1 MPDKLSMTLSEQ
13 INCTNIS
20 WLFISCGLYFSAF
33 VLLFDLSPPSVAAVE
48 TVMYLT
54 IYFLQSEFKKKK
66 KSYYVQ
72 TCLFM
77 QTYFSLKKKKTLMIA
92 FNRNKLNQICSHDL
106 CQRMYNKLY
115 KEPCHVSVY
124 YIVFIIYFLRRFVLK
139 M

>member
-1 MPDKLSMTLSEQ
+1 MPHELSMTLFEQ

-20 WLFISCGLYFSAF
+20 RLFISCGLHFSAF
-33 VLLFDLSPPSVAAVE
+33 GLLFDLSPPSVAAVE

-66 KSYYVQ
+66 KKSYYVQ

-77 QTYFSLKKKKTLMIA
+77 QTYFSLKKKTLMIA

-124 YIVFIIYFLRRFVLK
+124 YIVFIIYFLRRYVLK